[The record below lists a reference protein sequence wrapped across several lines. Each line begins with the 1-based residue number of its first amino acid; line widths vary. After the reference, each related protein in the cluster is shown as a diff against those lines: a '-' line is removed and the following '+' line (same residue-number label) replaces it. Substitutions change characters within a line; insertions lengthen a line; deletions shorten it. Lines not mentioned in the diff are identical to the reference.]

1 MDSLLLLLKPT
12 DHLQSVLI
20 MAIKIRCTFMTFKM
34 SSLKM
39 ASCDDGDGD
48 DVDVDDND
56 VFAWMLF
63 AIIIFIHSTSRIHSV
78 SFHSIL
84 SYSISLLLVC
94 CLPKIIAFG
103 INFIL
108 GEVVSFVRPSVRP
121 SHCWL

>member
-48 DVDVDDND
+48 DVAVDVDDND

-63 AIIIFIHSTSRIHSV
+63 AIIIFIHSTPRIHSV

-94 CLPKIIAFG
+94 CLQKIIAFG

-108 GEVVSFVRPSVRP
+108 GEVVSSVRP